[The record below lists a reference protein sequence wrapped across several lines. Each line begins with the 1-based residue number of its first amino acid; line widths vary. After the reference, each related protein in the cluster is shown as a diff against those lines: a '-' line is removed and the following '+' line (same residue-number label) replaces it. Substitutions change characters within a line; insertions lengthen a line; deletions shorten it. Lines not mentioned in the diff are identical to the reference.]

1 MSYVTPQIDQ
11 DIRHIYQWVMSHTW
25 EKEKQKWL
33 MSETWGN
40 KTAPDGAGKNRV
52 GEGRFTSNSWHCK
65 GRDFACTYTHICEIR
80 CTKETCICEK
90 RPMKETYVMGAA
102 LKCIVLL
109 SGQFLLV
116 RTLIF
121 VKRDLLN
128 RCVFVKRDLEMRPG
142 KEN

>member
-1 MSYVTPQIDQ
+1 
-11 DIRHIYQWVMSHTW
+11 
-25 EKEKQKWL
+25 
-33 MSETWGN
+33 
-40 KTAPDGAGKNRV
+40 
-52 GEGRFTSNSWHCK
+52 
-65 GRDFACTYTHICEIR
+65 
-80 CTKETCICEK
+80 
-90 RPMKETYVMGAA
+90 MKETYVMGAA